1 MSKKVA
7 FPVMSASLT
16 GILYILA
23 LLLGTLTL
31 LVSAFTTLPA
41 ATMALVNGLLFFLA
55 AFFGGWAL
63 ISFALH
69 PALDNNQRFV
79 AALFTV
85 LLLLVF
91 FNAGVGFT
99 LAF

>member
-23 LLLGTLTL
+23 LLFGTLTI
-31 LVSAFTTLPA
+31 LVTAFTTLPPT
-41 ATMALVNGLLFFLA
+41 TMALVNGVFFFLG

-69 PALDNNQRFV
+69 PGLDNNQRFV
-79 AALFTV
+79 AALFTG
-85 LLLLVF
+85 LLLLLF
-91 FNAGVGFT
+91 FHAGVGFSVS
-99 LAF
+99 F